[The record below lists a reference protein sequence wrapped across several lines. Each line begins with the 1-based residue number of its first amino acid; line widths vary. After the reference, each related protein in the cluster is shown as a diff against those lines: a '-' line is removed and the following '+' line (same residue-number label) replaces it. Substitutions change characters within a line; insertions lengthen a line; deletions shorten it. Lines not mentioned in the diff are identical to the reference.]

1 MTARLD
7 AWLRRPL
14 LILDGGMGTE
24 LEARGHDLSDAL
36 WSARLL
42 AEAPQA
48 IAAVHRDYLD
58 AGADCLVSA
67 SYQATFER
75 FAQAG
80 FSEAAAEGL
89 LQRAVDLALAAR
101 GDRDA
106 LVAASVGPYTGM
118 LADGSE
124 FTGVYDRDEDALYAW
139 HRRRFALLAGG
150 GADLLACETIPSFA
164 EARALARLLTANPN
178 ARAWLTFCCR
188 DGEHISDGTPLAACV
203 AALAPHPQIVAIGV
217 NCTAPARVEGLVRIA
232 RAATDKP
239 IVAYP
244 NSGETWDA
252 VGRRWTG
259 SRDAGDF
266 AVLARRWRAAGAAWL
281 GGCCR
286 TRPEHVRQLAA
297 ALR

>member
-14 LILDGGMGTE
+14 VILDGGMGTE

-42 AEAPQA
+42 AAAPEA
-48 IAAVHRDYLD
+48 IVAVHRDYLE
-58 AGADCLVSA
+58 AGADCIVTA

-75 FAQAG
+75 LAQAG
-80 FSEAAAEGL
+80 FGTADAERL

-101 GDRDA
+101 GTRDA
-106 LVAASVGPYTGM
+106 MVAASVGPYAGM

-124 FTGVYDRDEDALYAW
+124 FTGVYDRDEDALYEW
-139 HRRRFALLAGG
+139 HERRFALLAAS
-150 GADLLACETIPSFA
+150 GADMLACETIPSFA
-164 EARALARLLTANPN
+164 EARALARLLTANP
-178 ARAWLTFCCR
+178 ATRAWLSFCCR
-188 DGEHISDGTPLAACV
+188 DDQRISDGTPLAECV
-203 AALAPHPQIVAIGV
+203 AALAPHPQVVAIGV
-217 NCTAPARVEGLVRIA
+217 NCTAPLHVEGLVRIA
-232 RAATDKP
+232 RAGTDKP

-252 VGRRWTG
+252 IGRCWTG
-259 SRDAGDF
+259 TRDAGDF
-266 AVLARRWRAAGAAWL
+266 TAMARHWRAAGASWL

-286 TRPEHVRQLAA
+286 TRPEHIRQVA
-297 ALR
+297 ALLR